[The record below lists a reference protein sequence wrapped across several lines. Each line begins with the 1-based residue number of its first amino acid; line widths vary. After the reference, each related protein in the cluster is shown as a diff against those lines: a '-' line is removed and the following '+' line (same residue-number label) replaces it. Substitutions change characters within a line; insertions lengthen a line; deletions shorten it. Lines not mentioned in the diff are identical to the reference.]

1 MFPALPDTGCVLLDA
16 TTNLL
21 VHLPGVDETPMEAT
35 SGISTVDEEGQPM
48 DATTKITANKD
59 DDELSSQPSQT
70 VPPLQNLATSV
81 PCSIV
86 LKDVS
91 DELKGRTSVRVHH
104 TKEEMCKAKV
114 YLKQID
120 HVDNALP
127 RLRGRKRQREHGNGR
142 PAHKAKDSV
151 KYVFT
156 DATSGEDVK
165 PEPHADPSDKSSP
178 SGYRLAATSLHGGPK
193 SKD

>member
-1 MFPALPDTGCVLLDA
+1 M
-16 TTNLL
+16 
-21 VHLPGVDETPMEAT
+21 DETPMEAT
-35 SGISTVDEEGQPM
+35 SGISTVDEESQPM

-91 DELKGRTSVRVHH
+91 DELKGRTSVRVPH

-120 HVDNALP
+120 HVDNACLDSEEGKGKENMVMADQP
-127 RLRGRKRQREHGNGR
+127 IKLRIQ
-142 PAHKAKDSV
+142 
-151 KYVFT
+151 
-156 DATSGEDVK
+156 
-165 PEPHADPSDKSSP
+165 
-178 SGYRLAATSLHGGPK
+178 
-193 SKD
+193 